1 MADLK
6 TCVCVIFF
14 LVTFLSLSAVRA
26 EEAEAPAEPTP
37 SDDAVEPETGTS
49 EVEEEDNVL
58 VLTDSNFDDVISKN
72 RIILVEFYA
81 PWCGHC
87 KSLAPEYAK
96 AAKELKDA
104 DPAVPLGKVDAT
116 VQTVVAG
123 KHDINGYPTLKLFR
137 DGKPEDYDG
146 PRDAAGIVQYV
157 KEKSDPNYKPPPEAV
172 LTLTKDN
179 FKEITEK
186 EAIMLVEFYAPWC
199 GHCKKIA
206 PELEKAAKQLK
217 ERDEP
222 ILIGKVDATIEKEL
236 AEEYEVK
243 GYPTM
248 KVFRNGKASE
258 YKGPREGPGIA
269 DYMIRHSGD
278 ATTLY
283 ATYKN
288 VKDFMVSNGDEPV
301 FLGVFEDVEDPLYKL
316 FIEANDELRED
327 YQFGHTFN
335 AEIKKMFGLKGES
348 AIVVVHPEYLISN
361 YEKRYQFYTDK
372 SGSAEAIKEFYKKY
386 QVPLVGHFE
395 SQSEK
400 KFVKRPLVLVF
411 YDVSFDAKV
420 RSLTQFWRE
429 KVLRVA
435 REFPDIT
442 FAVANEES
450 FEDKLKEFG
459 LHESGEDVN
468 VGLYDEQDRK
478 FALIDEEFSEDSLTE
493 FIETWKKGKLKPI
506 LKSQPV
512 VPRAKPGKVQV
523 VVGNSFDDIVMDE
536 SKEVFIE
543 FYAPWC
549 GHCKKLEPAYN
560 KLAKALK
567 DEKDIVI
574 AKIDATAN
582 DIPPSFKVEGFP
594 TMYYA
599 LPGKKSEPIK
609 FESGERDV
617 EGMKKFIKENS
628 VVMKKSEK
636 DEL

>member
-1 MADLK
+1 MAAGK
-6 TCVCVIFF
+6 TWICVFF
-14 LVTFLSLSAVRA
+14 LVLVAGFQLSVQADEAA
-26 EEAEAPAEPTP
+26 EATPEAEAVPVETESESEQPA
-37 SDDAVEPETGTS
+37 
-49 EVEEEDNVL
+49 VEEEDDVL
-58 VLTDSNFDDVISKN
+58 VLTDANFDDVIAKN
-72 RIILVEFYA
+72 KVIVVEFYA

-96 AAKELKDA
+96 AAKVLKAA
-104 DPAVPLGKVDAT
+104 DPAVPLAKVDAT
-116 VQTVVAG
+116 VQTAVAG
-123 KHDINGYPTLKLFR
+123 QHDISGYPTLKIFR
-137 DGKPEDYDG
+137 DGKPEPYDG
-146 PRDAAGIVQYV
+146 PRDADGIVEYV
-157 KEKSDPNYKPPPEAV
+157 KEKSDPNYKPPPERV
-172 LTLTKDN
+172 LTLTKEN
-179 FKEITEK
+179 FKEVTDK

-206 PELEKAAKQLK
+206 PELEKAAKQLG

-236 AEEYEVK
+236 AEEFEVK

-248 KVFRNGKASE
+248 YVFRNGKKSE
-258 YKGPREGPGIA
+258 YKGPREAAGIA
-269 DYMIRHSGD
+269 DYMISHSGD
-278 ATTLY
+278 ATKLFESH
-283 ATYKN
+283 KS
-288 VKDFMVSNGDEPV
+288 VKEFMVSNGDEAV
-301 FLGVFEDVEDPLYKL
+301 FLGVFKDVEDPLYKL

-327 YQFGHTFN
+327 YKFGHTFN
-335 AEIKKMFGLKGES
+335 AKTKDMFGLKGES
-348 AIVVVHPEYLISN
+348 AIVVCHPEYLISN
-361 YEKRYQFYTDK
+361 YEKRYQFYTDED
-372 SGSAEAIKEFYKKY
+372 GSADAIKEFYKKY
-386 QVPLVGHFE
+386 QVPMVGHLE
-395 SQSEK
+395 QQSEK
-400 KFVKRPLVLVF
+400 KFSKRPLVVVF

-420 RSLTQFWRE
+420 RSLTQYWRE

-435 REFPDIT
+435 REYPDIQ

-450 FEDKLKEFG
+450 FEEKLKQLG

-478 FALIDEEFSEDSLTE
+478 FALVDEEFSEESLTE
-493 FIETWKKGKLKPI
+493 FIDSWKAGKLKPI

-512 VPRAKPGKVQV
+512 PPRAKAGKVQV

-536 SKEVFIE
+536 SKEVLIE

-594 TMYYA
+594 TIYYA
-599 LPGKKSEPIK
+599 LPGKKNQPIA
-609 FESGERDV
+609 FESNDRDV
-617 EGMKKFIKENS
+617 AGMKKFIQEHS
-628 VVMKKSEK
+628 VAMKKK